1 MANIQLEHFKAESF
15 MGIDKSAPIFIDFT
29 KMRKNQGFTEFA
41 GDYGKRKTST
51 LMGIIYAMGG
61 RFKID
66 SKKLLNSS
74 DSSISEELV
83 FKKDGARYKIEI
95 SADRVTVKREVDEK
109 WTAKG
114 VEQSPV
120 EFVKDVFGPVGLF
133 PFSLKEMKGKDQIEY
148 FQDLF
153 GNDPDANK
161 KMKKLEEEIDS
172 VFQDRRDINREVK
185 AIENALNIEPLYQ
198 NYEKSQER
206 FKNKIN
212 ATKEKERYD
221 ELQKKKSA
229 FEQYKNTLSAAEGEL
244 ADTKNYIAELER
256 KLSEA
261 KKKEQDLS
269 SSVEKGQKWVK
280 DNEGIVQEFEKA
292 NEEWLNISRTLAD
305 QEKWKD
311 ILNKEKQMIEKQ
323 DQAMD
328 LTAKLDE
335 KREKLLKLTQS
346 CLPKVEG
353 LSIKVAAG
361 IDKTDKPEGVFYRVP
376 GKDEEQ
382 PLHQLSESEYGDMW
396 CAIWE
401 AAGFQH
407 IFIENITSFGSN
419 VVDTLNSFVKNGGNV
434 YYTKMDRKLDEM
446 EISFKSKID

>member
-1 MANIQLEHFKAESF
+1 LQ
-15 MGIDKSAPIFIDFT
+15 
-29 KMRKNQGFTEFA
+29 
-41 GDYGKRKTST
+41 
-51 LMGIIYAMGG
+51 
-61 RFKID
+61 D
-66 SKKLLNSS
+66 S
-74 DSSISEELV
+74 
-83 FKKDGARYKIEI
+83 
-95 SADRVTVKREVDEK
+95 
-109 WTAKG
+109 
-114 VEQSPV
+114 
-120 EFVKDVFGPVGLF
+120 
-133 PFSLKEMKGKDQIEY
+133 
-148 FQDLF
+148 
-153 GNDPDANK
+153 
-161 KMKKLEEEIDS
+161 
-172 VFQDRRDINREVK
+172 RDITREVK

-269 SSVEKGQKWVK
+269 ASVEKGQKWVK

-323 DQAMD
+323 DLAMD